1 MNSNNTGTVLS
12 RYDTFI
18 PARRNRTNMTEG
30 EIELLAE
37 RTKPPCAARR
47 CVVYSHA
54 IGGLI

>member
-1 MNSNNTGTVLS
+1 MLS

-47 CVVYSHA
+47 CVAYSHA